1 MSDSMIRCNK
11 IGRVNGIHLLGE
23 WFGCPATAAMV
34 SADVLRPL
42 CLDAVKAAGLTPL
55 GHTFHQFSPQGVT
68 GLVLL
73 AESHLAVHTWPETGF
88 ATVDV
93 YVCNVSTDNGNRA
106 HALYD
111 AIKRVLQPREA
122 REHIVHRGPERPDAS
137 RQVA

>member
-1 MSDSMIRCNK
+1 M
-11 IGRVNGIHLLGE
+11 NGIHLLGE
-23 WFGCPATAAMV
+23 WFGCPPSAAMT

-42 CLDAVKAAGLTPL
+42 CLDAVAAAGLTPL

-73 AESHLAVHTWPETGF
+73 AESHVAVHTWPETGF

-93 YVCNVSTDNGNRA
+93 YVCNVSADNGDRA

-111 AIKRVLQPREA
+111 AIKRVLTPTEA
-122 REHIVHRGPERPDAS
+122 REHIVHRGPDRPDAI
-137 RQVA
+137 RAVA